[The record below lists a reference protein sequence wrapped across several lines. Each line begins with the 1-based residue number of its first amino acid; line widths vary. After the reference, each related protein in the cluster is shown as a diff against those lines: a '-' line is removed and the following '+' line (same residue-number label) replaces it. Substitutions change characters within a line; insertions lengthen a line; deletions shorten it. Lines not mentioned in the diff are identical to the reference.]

1 MCNQFQTVIVIP
13 CYNEAKNF
21 NYSDYANFISNN
33 LNILI
38 CFVNDGSSDNTLIE
52 LGKLKENFSNN
63 VDIVSYDKNQG
74 KGEAVRTG
82 VLYSLEKHQFEYLA
96 YLDADLAVSL
106 EECISMTKHF
116 KNDIVFCFGSRIARI
131 GSEIQRKKSRFLI
144 GRAIATIISN
154 ILSLKVYDTQCGC
167 KLFTRELAEE
177 VFSESF
183 ITTWLFDVE
192 IFSRIIEKYGEDT
205 LDVMLEVPL
214 KRWID
219 KGNSKVKYTYFFRL
233 FVDLYR
239 INRRY
244 KDIPKLLKNK

>member
-1 MCNQFQTVIVIP
+1 MSNQFQTVIVIP

-21 NYSDYANFISNN
+21 HYSEYANFVTNN
-33 LNILI
+33 LNVLI
-38 CFVNDGSSDNTLIE
+38 CFVNDGSSDNTLEE
-52 LGKLKENFSNN
+52 LGKLKEEFPNN
-63 VDIVSYDKNQG
+63 VDIVSYTKNQG

-82 VLYSLEKHQFEYLA
+82 VHYSLKKYQFEFIA

-116 KNDIVFCFGSRIARI
+116 KNDVVFCFGSRIARI
-131 GSEIQRKKSRFLI
+131 GSDIKRKKSRFLI
-144 GRAIATIISN
+144 GRVVATIISN

-167 KLFTRELAEE
+167 KLFTKELAEE

-192 IFSRIIEKYGEDT
+192 IFSRIIEKYGEKT

-219 KGNSKVKYTYFFRL
+219 KGNSKVKYSYFFKL

-239 INRRY
+239 INRKY
-244 KDIPKLLKNK
+244 KDIPKLVKRR